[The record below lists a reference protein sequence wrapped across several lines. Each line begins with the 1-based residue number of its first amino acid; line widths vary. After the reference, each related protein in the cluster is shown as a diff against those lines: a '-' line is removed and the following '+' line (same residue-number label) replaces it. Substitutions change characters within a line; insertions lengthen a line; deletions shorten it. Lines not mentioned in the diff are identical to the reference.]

1 MRKLMAWVTALL
13 LLTAS
18 GLAEGLDLS
27 AYDDAALAALLTQ
40 VQEEIAARGI
50 CRVAMAPAGTYVC
63 GLDIPAG
70 KYILTSDGAQTNA
83 HGIVEWTRYFDAER
97 KDYDHLYYEHW
108 KGEEAYTV
116 YLSLQEGDVLVL
128 PFTHTLTITPGIL
141 FQ

>member
-13 LLTAS
+13 MLTAS
-18 GLAEGLDLS
+18 GLAEGMNLS

-50 CRVAMAPAGTYVC
+50 CRVATAPAGTYVC

-70 KYILTSDGAQTNA
+70 KYILTSDGSQTNA

>member
-50 CRVAMAPAGTYVC
+50 CRVATAPAGTYVC
-63 GLDIPAG
+63 GPDIPAG
-70 KYILTSDGAQTNA
+70 KYILTSDGSQTNA